1 MSTITASTT
10 APTASSTGA
19 GPATSRV
26 SGSAALGVLARR
38 RFALSVRTPRELLVP
53 LLAPV
58 MFAIV
63 IAPALDSIG
72 PTVPGVD
79 YMSFTAVGIA
89 GLLIPLNSMFAGI
102 GAVVDREGGARR
114 DLLAAPVSRPLLVL
128 ANLAVALCT
137 TALQVAVLIGA
148 SVLRGAELDVSA
160 TGLAWFVGAA
170 GALAVAMY
178 GVAETIA
185 NKVASVEDFTAALPG
200 IAIVPFFFAGSLF
213 PIGGPARRPD
223 GAGQGGPADPCAG
236 AHALRVARRQ
246 LVGPPRHLGH
256 VERHGHG
263 RAEHRR
269 RGGVRR
275 GDDVRGDARVPAR
288 CGPVGAGAG
297 RGYPGRQPG
306 LRPKARNSS
315 LHASPGAPSPAGR
328 SAMAPA
334 PR

>member
-160 TGLAWFVGAA
+160 TGLAWFIGAA

-185 NKVASVEDFTAALPG
+185 NKVASVEDFTAAVPG

-213 PIGGPARRPD
+213 PISALPAALTALAKVVPLT
-223 GAGQGGPADPCAG
+223 
-236 AHALRVARRQ
+236 HALALMRYG
-246 LVGPPRHLGH
+246 LLG
-256 VERHGHG
+256 G
-263 RAEHRR
+263 
-269 RGGVRR
+269 
-275 GDDVRGDARVPAR
+275 
-288 CGPVGAGAG
+288 
-297 RGYPGRQPG
+297 
-306 LRPKARNSS
+306 NSS
-315 LHASPGAPSPAGR
+315 GLHDIWGMSNAT
-328 SAMAPA
+328 AMAA
-334 PR
+334 LSIAVVAAFAAVMTFVAMRVFRRAAVQ